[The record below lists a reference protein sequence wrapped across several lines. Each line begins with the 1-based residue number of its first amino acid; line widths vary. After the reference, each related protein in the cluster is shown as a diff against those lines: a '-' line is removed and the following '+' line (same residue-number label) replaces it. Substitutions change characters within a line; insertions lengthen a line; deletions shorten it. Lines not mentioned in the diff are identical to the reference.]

1 MGLCCSLLPYFIG
14 HLFRHKTQ
22 VRINPIE
29 AVSLLPG
36 NLVKTLLAE
45 ASSADEH
52 GLSVTQIVLSILG
65 AF

>member
-1 MGLCCSLLPYFIG
+1 MGLCCSSLPYFIG
-14 HLFRHKTQ
+14 HLFSQ

-52 GLSVTQIVLSILG
+52 GFSVTQIVLSILG